1 MEPEGRNAEGGNGL
15 FGRLVYYTAFL
26 LIFVGVAKLYLVWLE
41 NYRLLHPEIIEAVA
55 VGYIEEQPLD
65 GVLLWDEQLVYAPRD
80 GVLTYLSPL
89 PRRVAKGEVVAALDG
104 AAVRVPA
111 PGYFFPALDGQEGHW
126 VYSRLWPEFAPF
138 PFFRSAVL
146 LENGTQLRKGAPV
159 GKLVPQPQFLR
170 CIAYLDCSPSIERSL
185 QRKNATIKIRM
196 EPDGKDRGAEV
207 VAVKFSGQK
216 IKVCLRLPFFPAS
229 VLYSRAF
236 SCRVITGDL
245 QGVMVPDTAVVTR
258 DGRNLVF
265 VVQGSRVLSQDV
277 EGFPADEK
285 HFFITKGVMPGN
297 KLILHADK
305 TLSGVIRLW

>member
-1 MEPEGRNAEGGNGL
+1 MAPEGRGGL
-15 FGRLVYYTAFL
+15 FGRLFYYTAFF
-26 LIFVGVAKLYLVWLE
+26 LIVVGVAKFYLIWLE
-41 NYRLLHPEIIEAVA
+41 NYRLLHPEVIEALA
-55 VGYIEEQPLD
+55 AGYIEEQPLD
-65 GVLLWDEQLVYAPRD
+65 GILLWDEQLVYAPRD

-89 PRRVAKGEVVAALDG
+89 PRRVSKGEVVAALDG
-104 AAVRVPA
+104 ASVRVPT